1 MCPVGRIAL
10 ASVASAA
17 VLFASSAAL
26 ADIAVGKN
34 GESHDSVWQ
43 VSDVGLYLDGSLL
56 ALPDIEEVVASALQ
70 SWNDADARL
79 PHVWPFL
86 GQADATGYRSGQ
98 TNRNTLRFAVSGYPD
113 AKGALAITLVSYDS
127 EKKVI
132 KDADIVVNGI
142 YHFSDLN
149 QHRGQTVPSKAYD
162 ISDVLLHELGHFFG
176 LPDNFDDSS
185 AVMYPYF
192 DPGETRNHSVSDSDK
207 QALDE
212 LYAASSAPPAKSASC
227 SVGSRGHTQ
236 GSSNYLIAVSL
247 LLVFARLRRIATRSL
262 VFSSA
267 SGMAK
272 RPCYVRAGDP

>member
-1 MCPVGRIAL
+1 MGLVGRIAL
-10 ASVASAA
+10 ASAVSAA

-26 ADIAVGKN
+26 ADITVGKN

-43 VSDVGLYLDGSLL
+43 VSDLGLYLDGSLL
-56 ALPDIEEVVASALQ
+56 ALPDVGEVVASALQ

-86 GQADATGYRSGQ
+86 GQADSTGYRSGQ

-142 YHFSDLN
+142 YKFADLN
-149 QHRGQTVPSKAYD
+149 PHVGQSVPSKAYD
-162 ISDVLLHELGHFFG
+162 ISDILLHELGHFFG
-176 LPDNFDDSS
+176 LPDNYDDSS

-207 QALDE
+207 QALDD
-212 LYAASSAPPAKSASC
+212 LYAAGTAPPAKTASC
-227 SVGSRGHTQ
+227 SVGHWGHTQ
-236 GSSNYLIAVSL
+236 RSSDYLLAGSLIL
-247 LLVFARLRRIATRSL
+247 GLARIRRNATRSP

-272 RPCYVRAGDP
+272 RPRRVPAGDP